1 MKHKLL
7 VLSLLDFTNNFSD
20 SAFYC
25 MFKPVLN
32 GYSVWRV
39 KIIGLGSRTRPFFF
53 NAEEVDPELCGIE
66 TGTKTDF
73 FEKIKKRRKT
83 KEANLFRG

>member
-1 MKHKLL
+1 
-7 VLSLLDFTNNFSD
+7 
-20 SAFYC
+20 